1 MPTSLL
7 CPPPFVS
14 VFPSPPLSPPLFPSL
29 PCSLWLSKTSME
41 QVLVFRDI
49 NPQAP
54 THLLVI
60 PKKREGL
67 TQLRYAEAD
76 HASLLGHML
85 STIAKVQL
93 V

>member
-1 MPTSLL
+1 
-7 CPPPFVS
+7 
-14 VFPSPPLSPPLFPSL
+14 
-29 PCSLWLSKTSME
+29 ME